1 MSILIRFTFL
11 TLLFLLPC
19 RIGWAQQQSAPT
31 PREAA
36 LKVEADKLL
45 PGAPI
50 RVSGVQAP
58 EQFGVFVSDDA
69 EGLTFYSILVD
80 RNVTVAYADVKR
92 IKRGPGGFDPNTGKR
107 KGHKKAII
115 VTAVVVAAVTLAVF
129 EGGFRD

>member
-1 MSILIRFTFL
+1 MTTFIRVL
-11 TLLFLLPC
+11 VVTLLLLLPC
-19 RIGWAQQQSAPT
+19 RTGWAQQQSAPA

-50 RVSGVQAP
+50 RVSGMQAP

-80 RNVTVAYADVKR
+80 RNITVAYADVKR
-92 IKRGPGGFDPNTGKR
+92 IKRGPGGFDPRTGKR

-115 VTAVVVAAVTLAVF
+115 VTAVVVAGVTLAVF